1 MISYLRGQIID
12 KSDSSVTVLVG
23 GVGYEVFVTP
33 RFMGTLLVD
42 EDETEL
48 YTYTQVAENLV
59 ALYGF
64 KSKAELII
72 FKHLITVSGI
82 GPKGALAILS
92 VFTVKELIKAVINDD
107 SRAVAKAPGIG
118 AKTAG
123 KLIIELK
130 DKFRILAAADKEL
143 LEEEM
148 QPGAETAADDEDD
161 SILEEAILALTSLG
175 YSKTEATKSVKSV
188 ERTADMTVEELIKK
202 SLSARKFL

>member
-12 KSDSSVTVLVG
+12 KCDSSVTVLVG